1 MRIDFHCHTCYS
13 PDSLITFDALLGA
26 MDGRGLDTVAITDH
40 NSIAGAL
47 EFHAE
52 APDRFL
58 VGEEIRT
65 TEGELIALFL
75 QEEIPGG
82 LSLQETIARVREQG
96 GVVGASHP
104 LDRWRGEGMGRDILE
119 AIRRDLDF
127 VEVFNA
133 RMVFGSDNRLAR
145 KVAVCWGLPTTAG
158 SDAHSVFEVGRA
170 YVDMPRFDCREDFV
184 HCLSQGQIGGRL
196 SSPFVHFVSTYAK
209 WHNRRERAR

>member
-13 PDSLITFDALLGA
+13 PDSLTTFDGLLRA
-26 MDGRGLDTVAITDH
+26 MDRRGIDRVAITDH
-40 NSIAGAL
+40 NSIVGAQ
-47 EFHAE
+47 EFHAR

-65 TEGELIALFL
+65 AEGELIALFL
-75 QEEIPGG
+75 EEEIPAG

-96 GVVGASHP
+96 GIVGASHP

-119 AIRRDLDF
+119 AVRRDLDF

-133 RMVFGSDNRLAR
+133 RMLFGADNRLTR
-145 KVAVCWGLPTTAG
+145 KAAVRWGLPGTAG
-158 SDAHSVFEVGRA
+158 SDAHAAFEVGRA
-170 YVDMPRFDCREDFV
+170 YVEMPCFDGTEGFV
-184 HCLSQGQIGGRL
+184 DCLAHGQIGGRQ

-209 WHNRRERAR
+209 WRNRRGV